1 MLDVRN
7 IHQHF
12 RTGFWLK
19 PVTILDNLSLV
30 VPRGSITGFLGPNGA
45 GKTSL
50 IQLVTGIR
58 RPKSGSITWNGMSV
72 LERQTRARL
81 GYLPERPY
89 FHDHLTGNE
98 LLAYFGGLS
107 GLSDG
112 EIAKRTPRL
121 LERVGLA
128 QAGDKMLRAY
138 SKGMLQ
144 RIGIAQALI
153 HDPEFLVLDEPMSGL
168 DPLGRAE
175 MKRII
180 IELGQEGRTVFFSS
194 HITPDMEAICDRV
207 AMIDR
212 GKLIKSGPI
221 TELLLDQSQSTEIRF
236 HAQSLKE
243 ALPSE
248 SQLGPDGLYRL
259 TVSSKSVDQTLQ
271 GLLKLGVSIVSVTPV
286 HASLEQWFKK
296 S

>member
-50 IQLVTGIR
+50 IQLITGIR
-58 RPKSGSITWNGMSV
+58 RPKSGSITWNGRSV

-175 MKRII
+175 MKRIV

-212 GKLIKSGPI
+212 GKLIKSGPT